1 MATDEVI
8 LAKISQSS
16 TLQGFLQIGEKNYSL
31 NHLSVA
37 KSKIP
42 VRRPTTR
49 GGVYFSDTTAYKVK
63 ASTKDLSVISEI
75 PKVMLGPNTDFKP
88 IQIKASLQLDGT
100 TRTVTLVTHLT
111 NTMNSKTMVE
121 LNLIVDNVQLE

>member
-1 MATDEVI
+1 MTTDEVI
-8 LAKISQSS
+8 LAKIAQSS
-16 TLQGFLQIGEKNYSL
+16 NLQGFLQVGEKNYSL
-31 NHLSVA
+31 NYLSVT

-111 NTMNSKTMVE
+111 NAMNSKTMVE

>member
-8 LAKISQSS
+8 LAKISQSN
-16 TLQGFLQIGEKNYSL
+16 LQGFLQIEEKNYSL
-31 NHLSVA
+31 NHLSVT

-42 VRRPTTR
+42 LRRPTTR

-88 IQIKASLQLDGT
+88 IQIKASLQLEGT
-100 TRTVTLVTHLT
+100 TRKVTLVTHLT
-111 NTMNSKTMVE
+111 NTMSSKTMVE

>member
-1 MATDEVI
+1 MTTDEVI

-16 TLQGFLQIGEKNYSL
+16 NLHGFLQIGEKNYSL
-31 NHLSVA
+31 NHLAVT

-63 ASTKDLSVISEI
+63 ASTQDLSVISEI

-111 NTMNSKTMVE
+111 NVMSSKTMVE

>member
-1 MATDEVI
+1 MTADEAI
-8 LAKISQSS
+8 LAKISQSLD
-16 TLQGFLQIGEKNYSL
+16 LQGFLQIGEKNYSL
-31 NHLSVA
+31 NHLSIA

-42 VRRPTTR
+42 VRKPTTR

-63 ASTKDLSVISEI
+63 ASTNDISIISEI
-75 PKVMLGPNTDFKP
+75 PRVMLGPNTDFKP
-88 IQIKASLQLDGT
+88 IQIRTSLQLGGT

-111 NTMNSKTMVE
+111 NAMNSEKMVE

>member
-1 MATDEVI
+1 MEDEAI

-16 TLQGFLQIGEKNYSL
+16 DLQGFLQIGERDYSL
-31 NHLSVA
+31 NHFSVT
-37 KSKIP
+37 KSKTP

-49 GGVYFSDTTAYKVK
+49 GGVYFSDTTAYKIK
-63 ASTKDLSVISEI
+63 ASTEDLSVISEI

-100 TRTVTLVTHLT
+100 TRAVTLVAHLT

-121 LNLIVDNVQLE
+121 LNLIVDKVQLE

>member
-1 MATDEVI
+1 MAMDEI
-8 LAKISQSS
+8 LLAKISEILAIQG
-16 TLQGFLQIGEKNYSL
+16 TLRIDEKDYAL
-31 NHLSVA
+31 EQFSVT

-63 ASTKDLSVISEI
+63 ASTQDLSVISEI

-111 NTMNSKTMVE
+111 NVMSSKTMVE

>member
-1 MATDEVI
+1 MTTDEVI
-8 LAKISQSS
+8 LTKISKSN
-16 TLQGFLQIGEKNYSL
+16 LQGFLQIGEKNYSL
-31 NHLSVA
+31 NHLSVT

-63 ASTKDLSVISEI
+63 ASTKDLSVIREI

-100 TRTVTLVTHLT
+100 TRAVTLVTHLT
-111 NTMNSKTMVE
+111 NAMNSKTMVE